1 MRSECGLLVQ
11 LARNRSRSSDEPGG
25 PTCRSHK
32 VLEVGADAESNRL
45 YARERMKRIFDCGV
59 KLKLHATRCQNVC
72 QSCPSSDAYKLDLT
86 VGTVQYRV
94 LVALRMNVNLHDVLR

>member
-1 MRSECGLLVQ
+1 MW
-11 LARNRSRSSDEPGG
+11 
-25 PTCRSHK
+25 
-32 VLEVGADAESNRL
+32 
-45 YARERMKRIFDCGV
+45 V
-59 KLKLHATRCQNVC
+59 KLKLHATRSQDVC